1 MAPSTKG
8 SRREWQAKEITGRR
22 VDGESTRS
30 GVSSAANV
38 CCMIILFRYLLRCLV
53 VRQVV
58 RLGEVT
64 IRCHG
69 ICESI
74 EWDRAGEVMI
84 QLHTHNIA
92 LLRLTLGLKN
102 P

>member
-22 VDGESTRS
+22 VDGGSTRS

-69 ICESI
+69 IRESI
-74 EWDRAGEVMI
+74 ECGIERA
-84 QLHTHNIA
+84 
-92 LLRLTLGLKN
+92 R
-102 P
+102 